1 MACSPTVWHSERLI
15 AYRADRASI
24 STPAMTMSDGYRA
37 TLKDDGRPLPQ
48 SATEGRMEILLCLRP
63 GTLDKRRQHAARLF
77 EVSADTFRRRE
88 RHEPMLVLDLAL
100 MLYRRRQAA

>member
-1 MACSPTVWHSERLI
+1 
-15 AYRADRASI
+15 
-24 STPAMTMSDGYRA
+24 
-37 TLKDDGRPLPQ
+37 
-48 SATEGRMEILLCLRP
+48 MEILLCLRP